1 MQAFKAKILY
11 DGKEVRNDVYVVI
24 EGDKIVEVK
33 KEKPECEIIEA
44 EVITPAFIDGHS
56 HIGLERAGE
65 PLEQAESNDISNQI
79 QPLNNPLNSLYFDDK
94 SLKEA
99 VEFGVLYSVI
109 VPGSGNVLGGKAVVI
124 RNFGKN
130 RTEGFLREIGY
141 KLALGY
147 NPRSTV
153 EWKGIRPSTRM
164 GVYALLEKKLD
175 DVKRKIELVK
185 LEKARLE
192 RKLKKKVEE
201 KKLSQA
207 EMEEEIKEFERRE
220 ELKLSLEDKCLKEI
234 LEGKKILKV
243 HVHKGDDIL
252 YLIELKNK
260 FNFPKVVAE
269 HLCDVHTEDIFKKL
283 KENEIS
289 LTYGPLDAFPYKIE
303 LKHESYKNV
312 EKLVR
317 IKPFF
322 CLMSDHPAT
331 LARNLF
337 LQSRFFLYYGVE
349 KSEVIKLLTFNT
361 AKING
366 IDDLLGSIEKGKL
379 ASFVLWDKD
388 PFSLEARPF
397 AIVKEGEYEEIK

>member
-11 DGKEVRNDVYVVI
+11 DGKGVEKDVYVVI
-24 EGDKIVEVK
+24 EGDRIIEVK
-33 KEKPECEIIEA
+33 KEKPECEILEA
-44 EVITPAFIDGHS
+44 EVITPAFIDAHS

-65 PLEQAESNDISNQI
+65 PFEEAESNDILDQI
-79 QPLNNPLNSLYFDDK
+79 QPLNNPLNSFYFDDK

-99 VEFGVLYSVI
+99 TEFGVLYSV
-109 VPGSGNVLGGKAVVI
+109 VLPGSGNVIGGKAIVI

-130 RTEGFLREIGY
+130 RAEGFLREIGY

-147 NPRSTV
+147 NPRSTT

-175 DVKRKIELVK
+175 EVKRKVEIAK
-185 LEKARLE
+185 LEKAKLE

-201 KKLSQA
+201 KKLTQA
-207 EMEEEIKEFERRE
+207 EMEEEVKEFERKK
-220 ELKLSLEDKCLKEI
+220 ELELSLEERCLKEI

-243 HVHKGDDIL
+243 HVHKADDVL
-252 YLIELKNK
+252 YLIELKKK

-269 HLCDVHTEDIFKKL
+269 HLCDVHSEEIFKKL

-289 LTYGPLDAFPYKIE
+289 LTYGPLDAFAYKVE
-303 LKHESYKNV
+303 LKHESYRNV
-312 EKLVR
+312 EKLLKV
-317 IKPFF
+317 KPFF
-322 CLMSDHPAT
+322 CLMSDHPVT

-337 LQSRFFLYYGVE
+337 LQSRFFLYYGME
-349 KSEVIKLLTFNT
+349 KSEVIKLFTFNA

-397 AIVKEGEYEEIK
+397 AIVKEGKYEEIK

>member
-11 DGKEVRNDVYVVI
+11 DGKEVRKDVYVVI
-24 EGDKIVEVK
+24 ERDKIVGVK
-33 KEKPECEIIEA
+33 KEKPTGEVIEA
-44 EVITPAFIDGHS
+44 EVITPAFIDSHS

-65 PLEQAESNDISNQI
+65 PWQEAESNDISDQI

-94 SLKEA
+94 SLREA
-99 VEFGVLYSVI
+99 VEFGVLYSV
-109 VPGSGNVLGGKAVVI
+109 VLPGSGNVIGGKAVVI

-130 RTEGFLREIGY
+130 REEGFLREIGY

-153 EWKGIRPSTRM
+153 EWKGTRPSTRM

-175 DVKRKIELVK
+175 EVKRKVELAR
-185 LEKARLE
+185 LERAKLE
-192 RKLKKKVEE
+192 RKLKKKVEKKKLTQAELEEELREFE
-201 KKLSQA
+201 KK
-207 EMEEEIKEFERRE
+207 K
-220 ELKLSLEDKCLKEI
+220 ELKLSLEEKCLKEI

-243 HVHKGDDIL
+243 HVHKEDDVL
-252 YLIELKNK
+252 YLIELKK
-260 FNFPKVVAE
+260 RFNFPRVVAE
-269 HLCDVHTEDIFKKL
+269 HLCDVHREEIFKKL
-283 KENEIS
+283 KENGIS
-289 LTYGPLDAFPYKIE
+289 LSYGPLDAFAYKVE

-312 EKLVR
+312 EKLVKV
-317 IKPFF
+317 KPNF
-322 CLMSDHPAT
+322 CLMSDHPVT

-337 LQSRFFLYYGVE
+337 LQSRFFLYYGME
-349 KSEVIKLLTFNT
+349 KSEVIKLFTLNA

-379 ASFVLWDKD
+379 ASFVLWNKD

-397 AIVKEGEYEEIK
+397 AIVKEGKYEEIK